1 MGDTVRALL
10 AKNQN
15 RLIKRDNLQQNAIDT
30 GKVMRAGLDSIA
42 AEHPRW
48 VSNVRGM
55 STFLAFDCE
64 TEADKNTLVKALR
77 QNGVS
82 QNGCGDRGM
91 RLRPSLYFQERHAN
105 QYMEILD
112 KTCRQ
117 LSA

>member
-1 MGDTVRALL
+1 MGDSVRALL

-15 RLIKRDNLQQNAIDT
+15 RLIKRDNLLENAREV
-30 GKVMRAGLDSIA
+30 GKILRDGLDSVA
-42 AEHPRW
+42 KDHPRW
-48 VSNVRGM
+48 VANVRGM

-64 TEADKNTLVKALR
+64 TEADKNSLVKALR

-105 QYMEILD
+105 QYLELLD
-112 KTCRQ
+112 KTCR
-117 LSA
+117 